1 MSLKRL
7 VVSSVCLALGL
18 GLIVT
23 ATGKSPGKKPAIFK
37 VGNSGPWCTAFAIS
51 NTTAVTAAHCIDDPL
66 TAQMGVIKIYD
77 VDNTEVGVGGVR
89 ISKHPALDIASV
101 TGDFKNYEHLPVA
114 TDQYELSPND
124 VYESCGFPL
133 MVNKLICSKVHL
145 KTIISIEGLT
155 AVAGDGYM
163 VYGMSGGPLFNKTK
177 NMVVAL
183 NTGLIDRE
191 LLFSPFIRI
200 EESVKVPQFGIFF
213 RMHPNFRYGPV
224 PESLRHLVDTTDM
237 IGVQ

>member
-7 VVSSVCLALGL
+7 VVPAVCLTVGL

-23 ATGKSPGKKPAIFK
+23 ATGTSPGKKPAVFK

-51 NTTAVTAAHCIDDPL
+51 DTTAVTAAHCIDDPI
-66 TAQMGVIKIYD
+66 TQQMGVIKIYEA
-77 VDNTEVGVGGVR
+77 DNTEAGIGSVR

-101 TGDFKNYEHLPVA
+101 TGDFKNREHLPVA
-114 TDQYELSPND
+114 TDQYELSPDD

-133 MVNKLICSKVHL
+133 MVNKLICSKVSM
-145 KTIISIEGLT
+145 KSIISIDGLT
-155 AVAGDGYM
+155 AVAGSGYM
-163 VYGMSGGPLFNKTK
+163 VYGMSGGPVFNKTK
-177 NMVVAL
+177 GIVVAL

-213 RMHPNFRYGPV
+213 RMHPNFRYGPI
-224 PESLRHLVDTTDM
+224 PESLKSIVDTTDM
-237 IGVQ
+237 IGVR